1 MLKQISDNWW
11 MLQYDDGYESRCVWF
26 GQTEGQVKQKFAS
39 WMSRASLGRLM
50 RCTKNPGAGYDG
62 YDDGF
67 ESNRSV

>member
-11 MLQYDDGYESRCVWF
+11 MLEYDGYEGRYIWF

-50 RCTKNPGAGYDG
+50 CCTKNPSAE
-62 YDDGF
+62 F
-67 ESNRSV
+67 ETF

>member
-50 RCTKNPGAGYDG
+50 RCTKNPSAE
-62 YDDGF
+62 F
-67 ESNRSV
+67 ETF